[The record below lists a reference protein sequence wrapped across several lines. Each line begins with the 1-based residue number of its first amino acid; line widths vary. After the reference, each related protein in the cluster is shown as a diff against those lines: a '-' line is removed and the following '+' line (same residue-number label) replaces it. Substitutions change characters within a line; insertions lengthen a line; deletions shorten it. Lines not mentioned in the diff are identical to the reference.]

1 MELKDAIMRRC
12 SVRSF
17 KETDFPLEILTEI
30 LEYANMAPSAGNL
43 QARDFVVIT
52 DDDIKYEL
60 ASAALGQMFIVE
72 APVVIVVCANLKRIA
87 PYGKRGEELYCIQD
101 SAAAI
106 EHILL
111 MATDFGLGS
120 CWVGAFNE
128 NKVSEILNL
137 PSYIKPVAIIPIGYS
152 DEKNSG
158 TSRMDIKELIH
169 YNKW

>member
-1 MELKDAIMRRC
+1 MELKEVIMRRC

-17 KETDFPLEILTEI
+17 KETDFPLEIVTEI

-43 QARDFVVIT
+43 QARDFIVVT
-52 DDDIKYEL
+52 DDEIKYEL
-60 ASAALGQMFIVE
+60 ASAAFGQMFIVE
-72 APVVIVVCANLKRIA
+72 APVVVVACANLKRIA
-87 PYGKRGEELYCIQD
+87 PYGKRGEDLYCLQD
-101 SAAAI
+101 ATAAI

-137 PSYIKPVAIIPIGYS
+137 PSYIRPVAIIPLGYS
-152 DEKNSG
+152 DEKESES
-158 TSRMDIKELIH
+158 SRMDIKELIH

>member
-1 MELKDAIMRRC
+1 MELKEVIMRRC

-17 KETDFPLEILTEI
+17 KETDFPLEIVTEI

-43 QARDFVVIT
+43 QARDFIVVT
-52 DDDIKYEL
+52 DDEIKYEL
-60 ASAALGQMFIVE
+60 ASAAFGQMFIVE
-72 APVVIVVCANLKRIA
+72 APVVVVACANLKRIA
-87 PYGKRGEELYCIQD
+87 PYGKRGEDLYCLQD
-101 SAAAI
+101 ATAAI

-111 MATDFGLGS
+111 MVTDFGLGS

-137 PSYIKPVAIIPIGYS
+137 PSYIRPVAIIPLGYS
-152 DEKNSG
+152 DEKESES
-158 TSRMDIKELIH
+158 SRMDIKELIH